1 MQAEMSSNGEVKYD
15 RHSSE
20 SDERISNVLPIRRR
34 NRVQCNTCFK
44 TFHSKGSLVRH
55 MKNIHHEFSSK
66 ISKKGGIEKICDGG
80 YIQCKTCFKSFH
92 SKGNLVRHMKNI
104 HREFSSKISKKGTI
118 KKICDMCKDEIL
130 ENNVDARTTVV
141 KAQTNVDNAKKRIT
155 EICTIF
161 EVAEGNLM
169 DAERTFQA
177 AQTNVISHRQ
187 NFDKIHA
194 IFKDAQKIVADA
206 EITLVDAQTSL
217 HNAEI
222 NTQNVKCEIDDD
234 TM

>member
-1 MQAEMSSNGEVKYD
+1 
-15 RHSSE
+15 
-20 SDERISNVLPIRRR
+20 
-34 NRVQCNTCFK
+34 
-44 TFHSKGSLVRH
+44 
-55 MKNIHHEFSSK
+55 
-66 ISKKGGIEKICDGG
+66 
-80 YIQCKTCFKSFH
+80 
-92 SKGNLVRHMKNI
+92 
-104 HREFSSKISKKGTI
+104 
-118 KKICDMCKDEIL
+118 
-130 ENNVDARTTVV
+130 
-141 KAQTNVDNAKKRIT
+141 
-155 EICTIF
+155 
-161 EVAEGNLM
+161 M
-169 DAERTFQA
+169 DSERTFQA